1 MALPMPSLSQRLLR
15 NDALS
20 LLLRASMSHGGPV
33 ALQQAGAT
41 KLLCAAPAAR
51 LPSDP
56 PPPPQP
62 VKGSDVTGPWKVGDG
77 YNVALAASRTAAAAR
92 ANDVQM
98 QLYKAHGGAATADP
112 RDDDES
118 LLRLTA
124 GRALEDFETR
134 ETIFRLLLQCSALI
148 AKEAREGEG

>member
-41 KLLCAAPAAR
+41 KLLCAAAAAR

-56 PPPPQP
+56 PRRH
-62 VKGSDVTGPWKVGDG
+62 
-77 YNVALAASRTAAAAR
+77 SRSRAR
-92 ANDVQM
+92 
-98 QLYKAHGGAATADP
+98 T
-112 RDDDES
+112 
-118 LLRLTA
+118 
-124 GRALEDFETR
+124 
-134 ETIFRLLLQCSALI
+134 
-148 AKEAREGEG
+148 